1 LLSMF
6 QKLQQGL
13 AKTRNSLV
21 EGFNRIVSQA
31 KGIDESSLEELEEL
45 LILSDLGVDTA
56 AHIISSLRDKVRDA
70 GAVGREEV
78 LQLLK
83 EELTAQF
90 TVPASQPLESSEA
103 PPKPQ
108 VISVVGVNGTGKTTT
123 TGKLAYRFA
132 QEDKKVL
139 LAAADTF
146 RAAAIE
152 QLDIWKD
159 RAGVDIIHAQS
170 GADPAAVAFDA
181 LKAAMAR
188 QVDVLLIDT
197 AGRLHTQSNLMAELT
212 KIHKVLARQCV
223 GAPHQ
228 VFLIIDATTGQNG
241 MIQAKKFAEAGG
253 VTGVIVTKLDGTA
266 KGGIVFAI
274 TRQLRIPVR
283 YIGIGE
289 KIDDLE
295 PFDPA
300 AFVEALFA

>member
-1 LLSMF
+1 M

-13 AKTRNSLV
+13 AKTRTSLV
-21 EGFNRIVSQA
+21 DGINRIVGQA
-31 KGIDESSLEELEEL
+31 RGMDDSSLEELEEL
-45 LILSDLGVDTA
+45 LILSDIGVGTA
-56 AHIISSLRDKVRDA
+56 EEIIAGLRVRIRDA
-70 GAVGREEV
+70 GTASRGEV
-78 LQLLK
+78 LRLLK
-83 EELTAQF
+83 EELTAQL
-90 TVPASQPLESSEA
+90 TVPVDGTVDS

-108 VISVVGVNGTGKTTT
+108 VISVVGVNGAGKTTT

-132 QEDKKVL
+132 QEKKKVL

-152 QLDIWKD
+152 QLDIWKN

-197 AGRLHTQSNLMAELT
+197 AGRLHTKSNLMAELT
-212 KIHKVLARQCV
+212 KIHKVLGRQCS
-223 GAPHQ
+223 GAPHE

-241 MIQAKKFAEAGG
+241 LIQAKKFAEAGG
-253 VTGVIVTKLDGTA
+253 VTGIIVTKLDGTA

-274 TRQLRIPVR
+274 TRELRIPVR

-295 PFDPA
+295 PFTPA